1 MNKLGLGI
9 TLVCTSFLGF
19 IGGVFTMSRHQ
30 EKETQPER
38 EDTLRLVKELRQ
50 IAEEAQKTKNL
61 LETEK
66 LSKTK
71 ELLKVEGLLELER
84 EQRVD
89 DRQKFQKKI
98 KSLEEQLNTDV
109 KTDNTTL

>member
-19 IGGVFTMSRHQ
+19 MGGVFMMSRHQ

-38 EDTLRLVKELRQ
+38 EDTLHLVKELRR
-50 IAEEAQKTKNL
+50 IAEESQKTKNL
-61 LETEK
+61 LEAEN
-66 LSKTK
+66 LSKNE
-71 ELLKVEGLLELER
+71 ELSKVEGLLELEK

-89 DRQKFQKKI
+89 DRQKFQKRI
-98 KSLEEQLNTDV
+98 KSLEEQLNT
-109 KTDNTTL
+109 KTKADNTTL